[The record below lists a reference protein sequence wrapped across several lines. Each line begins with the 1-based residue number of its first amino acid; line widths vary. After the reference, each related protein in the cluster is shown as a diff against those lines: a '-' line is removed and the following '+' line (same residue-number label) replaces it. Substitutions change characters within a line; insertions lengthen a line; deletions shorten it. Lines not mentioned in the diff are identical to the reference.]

1 VEYEGVAGKN
11 DSESGQT
18 KRFARKTGA
27 IINIVWTFVAVIF
40 GGFFGGYLIDRWLET
55 TPAFTLV
62 LTFLG
67 LAAAVYVVIRET
79 PRLLK

>member
-1 VEYEGVAGKN
+1 VADKKDN
-11 DSESGQT
+11 ESSQT
-18 KRFARKTGA
+18 RRFARKIGIA
-27 IINIVWTFVAVIF
+27 INIVWTFVAVIF